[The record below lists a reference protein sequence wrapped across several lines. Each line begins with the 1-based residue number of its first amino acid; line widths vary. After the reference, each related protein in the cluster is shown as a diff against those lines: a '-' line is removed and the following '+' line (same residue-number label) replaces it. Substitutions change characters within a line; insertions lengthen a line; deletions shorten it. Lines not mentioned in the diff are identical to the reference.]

1 MIAFSG
7 LDGSGKSTQ
16 IQLLVDYFKSQK
28 IKTNI
33 FWSRGG
39 YTPGMELLKT
49 FLRKYNSS
57 SIPKKRGNSIER
69 DSFFANDYIRKLWL
83 LLSILDLIFYYGL
96 YIRVVELFGKIIICD
111 RYLFDTSIDFKK
123 NFPKENI
130 EKWILWRFLKLISV
144 TPKNHF
150 VLTISVK
157 ESQLRSKLK
166 NEPFPDNEETL
177 KFRLSEYLYFINN
190 NREVISIDC
199 NQSIKSIH
207 QDILNHVK

>member
-57 SIPKKRGNSIER
+57 SIPKKRGHSEKR
-69 DSFFANDYIRKLWL
+69 DSHFSNVFIRKTWL
-83 LLSILDLIFYYGL
+83 LLAILDLIFYYGF
-96 YIRVVELFGKIIICD
+96 YIRAIELFGKIIICD

-123 NFPKENI
+123 NFPSENI

-144 TPKNHF
+144 IPKNHF

-157 ESQLRSKLK
+157 ESLIRSKLK
-166 NEPFPDNEETL
+166 NEPFPDSEETL
-177 KFRLSEYLYFINN
+177 KFRLSEYLNFINN
-190 NREVISIDC
+190 NREVISINC
-199 NQSIKSIH
+199 NQSIETIH
-207 QDILNHVK
+207 QDILKHVK